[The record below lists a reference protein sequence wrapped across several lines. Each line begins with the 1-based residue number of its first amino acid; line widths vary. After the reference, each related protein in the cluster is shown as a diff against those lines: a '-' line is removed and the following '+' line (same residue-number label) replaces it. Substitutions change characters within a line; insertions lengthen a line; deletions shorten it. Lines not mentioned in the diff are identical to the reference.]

1 MPYKCKIMVS
11 FHMQASLRGATKG
24 NRRGV
29 GVGSAKRI
37 AVWTV
42 VSFDRVADYVWM
54 LIIIV
59 LSSVV
64 FLMSVIAM
72 TTR

>member
-1 MPYKCKIMVS
+1 
-11 FHMQASLRGATKG
+11 
-24 NRRGV
+24 
-29 GVGSAKRI
+29 VGSAKRI